1 MPSNPAIGYARPA
14 WFVGASFGGWD
25 DQTSR
30 FIEEGIW
37 VNGNTNRYLELVRS
51 MQPGDKIAIKATYV
65 RKNRNGLPFDNR
77 GHGVSVMAIRA
88 TGTVVENLGD
98 GRNLRVDWTPVNPQR
113 EWYFFTYQRTVWRVY
128 PGGWRTDQLIRFT
141 FDGEDQDIDHF
152 RNSAF
157 WRDRFGDEIVSP
169 DTSVSHT
176 DDTGSAKAPETPA
189 SYTIDNIIDDG
200 CFLGKPKLEMILNR
214 LESKQN
220 LILQGPPGTGKTWL
234 AKKLAYALI
243 GHKDDNRVHRFQF
256 HPNMSYEDFIRG
268 YRPNQDG
275 RLELVDGPF
284 LEICENAR
292 KDLNGNYAIVIEEI
306 NRGNPA
312 QIFGEMLTLLESD
325 KRNPGEALKLAY
337 PRSSSERFHIPPNV
351 HVIGTM
357 NVADRSIA
365 MVDLALRRRFAF
377 VDLDP
382 TFGSAWRDW
391 VGGNCRVD
399 DDLLDEIEARMT
411 ALNETIA
418 ADRSLGPQFRIGHSV
433 VTPTTE
439 EVGEDQIEW
448 FRQKVETEITPLLDE
463 YWFDNASAI
472 ESAKAKLLDAL
483 Q

>member
-1 MPSNPAIGYARPA
+1 MTSNPESGEKRPV

-25 DQTSR
+25 NQTDR
-30 FIEEGIW
+30 FIEEGVW
-37 VNGNTNRYLELVRS
+37 ENGHTDKYLGRVKS
-51 MQPGDKIAIKATYV
+51 MQPGDKIAIKATFN
-65 RKNRNGLPFDNR
+65 RKHNLPFDNR
-77 GHGVSVMAIRA
+77 GYRVAVMAIRA
-88 TGTVVENLGD
+88 TGTIVENKGD
-98 GRNLRVDWTPVNPQR
+98 GQNLIVKWERVKPQR
-113 EWYFFTYQRTVWRVY
+113 EWYFYTYQGTVWKVE
-128 PGGWRTDQLIRFT
+128 PGWWRTDQLIRFT
-141 FDGEDQDIDHF
+141 FEDEKQDIDRF
-152 RNSAF
+152 RNLPF
-157 WRDRFGDEIVSP
+157 WRDRFGDEV
-169 DTSVSHT
+169 
-176 DDTGSAKAPETPA
+176 APP
-189 SYTIDNIIDDG
+189 SYTIDSIIDDG
-200 CFLGKPKLEMILNR
+200 CFLEKSKLELILDR
-214 LESKQN
+214 LRSKQN

-243 GHKDDNRVHRFQF
+243 GYKDDSRVHRFQF

-292 KDLNGNYAIVIEEI
+292 KDLDGDYAIVIEEI

-312 QIFGEMLTLLESD
+312 QILGEMLTLLEAD

-382 TFGSAWRDW
+382 TFGPAWRDW
-391 VGGNCRVD
+391 ASACGVD
-399 DDLLDEIEARMT
+399 DDLLGDIEARMT

-439 EVGEDQIEW
+439 EVSEDQIEW
-448 FRQKVETEITPLLDE
+448 FKQKVETEITPLLDE
-463 YWFDNASAI
+463 YWFDNASAV
-472 ESAKAKLLDAL
+472 ESAKSALLVGL
-483 Q
+483 

>member
-1 MPSNPAIGYARPA
+1 MTSNPAIGYARPA
-14 WFVGASFGGWD
+14 WFVGASFGGTD
-25 DQTSR
+25 NQTDR
-30 FIEEGIW
+30 FVEEGIW
-37 VNGNTNRYLELVRS
+37 VNGYTNRYLELVRS
-51 MQPGDKIAIKATYV
+51 IQPGDKIAIKATYT

-77 GHGVSVMAIRA
+77 GYAVSVMAIRA
-88 TGTVVENLGD
+88 TGTVVENMGD

-113 EWYFFTYQRTVWRVY
+113 EWYFYTYQRTVWRVY
-128 PGGWRTDQLIRFT
+128 PGAWRTDQLIRFT
-141 FDGEDQDIDHF
+141 FYWEDQDIGRF
-152 RNSAF
+152 RNLPF
-157 WRDRFGDEIVSP
+157 WRDKFGDDVAPADPSDSP
-169 DTSVSHT
+169 P
-176 DDTGSAKAPETPA
+176 DDVGYSETPP
-189 SYTIDNIIDDG
+189 SYTIDSIIDDG
-200 CFLGKPKLEMILNR
+200 CFLEKSKLELILDR
-214 LESKQN
+214 LRSKQN

-284 LEICENAR
+284 LEICETAR
-292 KDLNGNYAIVIEEI
+292 KDLDGDYAIVIEEI

-312 QIFGEMLTLLESD
+312 QIFGEMLTLLEAD

-351 HVIGTM
+351 YVIGTM

-382 TFGSAWRDW
+382 TFGPSWRNW
-391 VGGNCRVD
+391 VGSNCGLD
-399 DDLLDEIEARMT
+399 DELLDQIEACMT

-463 YWFDNASAI
+463 YWFDNASAV
-472 ESAKAKLLDAL
+472 ESAKSKLLSGL
-483 Q
+483 S

>member
-1 MPSNPAIGYARPA
+1 MTSNPAIGYARPA
-14 WFVGASFGGWD
+14 WFVGASFGGTD
-25 DQTSR
+25 NQTDR
-30 FIEEGIW
+30 FVEEGIW
-37 VNGNTNRYLELVRS
+37 VNGYTNRYLELVRS
-51 MQPGDKIAIKATYV
+51 IQPGDKIAIKATYT

-77 GHGVSVMAIRA
+77 GYAVSVMAIRA
-88 TGTVVENLGD
+88 TGTVVENMGD

-113 EWYFFTYQRTVWRVY
+113 EWYFYTYQRTVWRVY
-128 PGGWRTDQLIRFT
+128 PGAWRTDQLIRFT
-141 FDGEDQDIDHF
+141 FYWEDQDIGRF
-152 RNSAF
+152 RNLPF
-157 WRDRFGDEIVSP
+157 WRDKFGDDVAPADPSDSP
-169 DTSVSHT
+169 P
-176 DDTGSAKAPETPA
+176 DDVGYSETPP
-189 SYTIDNIIDDG
+189 SYTIDSIIDDG
-200 CFLGKPKLEMILNR
+200 CFLEKSKLELILDR
-214 LESKQN
+214 LRSKQN

-284 LEICENAR
+284 LEICETAR
-292 KDLNGNYAIVIEEI
+292 KDLDGDYAIVIEEI

-312 QIFGEMLTLLESD
+312 QIFGEMLTLLEAD

-377 VDLDP
+377 INLEP
-382 TFGSAWRDW
+382 TFGPAWREW
-391 VGGNCRVD
+391 VSECGVN
-399 DDLLDEIEARMT
+399 DDLLDEMEARMT
-411 ALNETIA
+411 ALNQTIA
-418 ADRSLGPQFRIGHSV
+418 TDRSLGPQFRIGHSV

-439 EVGEDQIEW
+439 EVGEDQDEW

-463 YWFDNASAI
+463 YWFDNASAV
-472 ESAKAKLLDAL
+472 ESAKSKLLSGL
-483 Q
+483 S